1 MSSHVVVLDSTARRA
16 VIKTTPTKHLS
27 DVLQEACGKLGL
39 DPSKHGLKNSNNKTL
54 DLSQPI
60 RLSGLS
66 SGAKLQLVVLSRSP
80 SVVSVALQLPESE
93 ANGQSRLTDKLPS
106 STTLWLLLRH
116 FESTSQVARNFT
128 ARGTAKMGS
137 GASTGAGR
145 MYYETPVIHVMGREL
160 SSFTDLQKTLA
171 QLGFNSGSVLL
182 RLSFRAT
189 ETPLEEAMTE
199 IDQYFKSAEGDS
211 RGGAH
216 ASSVATSQ
224 IPPNASEAEP
234 NLSGE
239 NAGDPSPA
247 DALSTPSN
255 APLSPEP
262 TTNEIIPPPSET
274 DASLPDPSAVD
285 ESPITGPSQR
295 PMIVYAPPSVTT
307 PAAARQAHNE
317 RDYEPTIDHAKL
329 HQQRLATYARN
340 KTLPSDAEIAAQA
353 EAQAKKHA
361 EVKEVRIKVRFPDQS
376 QVVSIFT
383 NLDTTATLY
392 EFVQRLMRNENEP
405 FSLNFTTPKGPQNI
419 PRENTRL
426 IQGLGMVGAVLVNVI
441 WEEGASKEA
450 RAGKILK
457 SVYEERAEEITV
469 KEPEGVD
476 VEEKNGSQSGNADP
490 KRKSEGKEKKGG
502 VPKWLK
508 LPGKK

>member
-39 DPSKHGLKNSNNKTL
+39 DSSKHGLKNSNNKTL

-93 ANGQSRLTDKLPS
+93 ANGPSRLTDKLPS

-116 FESTSQVARNFT
+116 FESTSHVARNFT
-128 ARGTAKMGS
+128 ARGIAKMGD
-137 GASTGAGR
+137 GASSGAGR
-145 MYYETPVIHVMGREL
+145 MYYEIPVIHVMGREL

-171 QLGFNSGSVLL
+171 QLGFNSGSVLI
-182 RLSFRAT
+182 RLGFRGT
-189 ETPLEEAMTE
+189 ETPLEEAMVE
-199 IDQYFKSAEGDS
+199 IDQYFKSVEGES
-211 RGGAH
+211 IGGAH
-216 ASSVATSQ
+216 AGSVANTQ
-224 IPPNASEAEP
+224 VLPNSSEDQP
-234 NLSGE
+234 VLTGE
-239 NAGDPSPA
+239 NTADPSPA
-247 DALSTPSN
+247 DALSPLSN
-255 APLSPEP
+255 GPLSPES
-262 TTNEIIPPPSET
+262 TRSETVPPSSEI
-274 DASLPDPSAVD
+274 DASLPDPSAES

-295 PMIVYAPPSVTT
+295 PMIIYAPPSVST

-317 RDYEPTIDHAKL
+317 KDYEPTIDHAKL
-329 HQQRLATYARN
+329 HQQRLATYTRN
-340 KTLPSDAEIAAQA
+340 KTLPSDAEMAAQA
-353 EAQAKKHA
+353 AAQAKKNA

-376 QVVSIFT
+376 QVVSTFT

-392 EFVQRLMRNENEP
+392 EFVQRLMRNEKEP
-405 FSLNFTTPKGPQNI
+405 FSLNFTTPRGPQNI
-419 PRENTRL
+419 PKENTKL
-426 IQGLGMVGAVLVNVI
+426 IQGLGMVGAVLINVI

-450 RAGKILK
+450 RGGKILK
-457 SVYEERAEEITV
+457 SVYEEKAEEITV
-469 KEPEGVD
+469 KEPEGVA
-476 VEEKNGSQSGNADP
+476 VEEKHESQGGIADQ